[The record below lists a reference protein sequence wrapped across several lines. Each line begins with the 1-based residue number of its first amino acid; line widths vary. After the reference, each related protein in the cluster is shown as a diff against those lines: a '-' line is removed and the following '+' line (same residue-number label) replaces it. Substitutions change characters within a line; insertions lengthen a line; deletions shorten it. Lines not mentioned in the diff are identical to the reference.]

1 MRLGVHQIV
10 VKLAAAAIAT
20 ACLTV
25 ASALLLPRAA
35 NAEPP
40 QFGIEVDAGTGIGL
54 TSYLRNEV
62 RTEVDRTRT
71 DEQGRFLLRPFL
83 ADRDTGQATSVAAR
97 LVASNIVAGLSL
109 RWFDLPSDEI
119 HHEGNQLISQNRR
132 RPDGSVD
139 DSGVD
144 YRRID
149 PPSEE
154 LITEDD
160 RNTLLV
166 FGLDAEYRFIWPT
179 EAVDIFVPV
188 GGGLVLT
195 HVNRDAAPYRLG
207 LQASSGIGVSVEFLS
222 GISLVL
228 SGRAHALATTHYG
241 RRDDSA
247 RRSSNIGE
255 STEAAYFSTL
265 VYATGNLGLQ
275 FRIR

>member
-1 MRLGVHQIV
+1 MRFCTPH
-10 VKLAAAAIAT
+10 KLAKPVVAAFVTTCVT
-20 ACLTV
+20 AL
-25 ASALLLPRAA
+25 AAWLLPATA

-40 QFGIEVDAGTGIGL
+40 QFGIEVEAGTGIGL

-71 DEQGRFLLRPFL
+71 DEQGRFLLKPNL

-109 RWFDLPSDEI
+109 RWFDLPSDEL
-119 HHEGNQLISQNRR
+119 HHEGNQLISQDRR

-144 YRRID
+144 YSRLE
-149 PPSEE
+149 PPAEE
-154 LITEDD
+154 LIAEDD

-207 LQASSGIGVSVEFLS
+207 LQATSGIGMSVEFLS

-241 RRDDSA
+241 RRNDSA
-247 RRSSNIGE
+247 RRSANIDE